1 MFRNREVNSIILA
14 ATIIPSPTRLKENIT
29 LKFKNMKVVWHMIFF
44 FMTSFTIPCLFW
56 LRLSRCLEWN
66 SLIFIPAAL
75 LMSSEFARFLYI
87 VHNALCYVS
96 FMNYVFCYYFHYFRM
111 QPTRKN
117 VCSGTCS
124 MRGKYSL
131 TDSLPFFFYSSHEA
145 SIGLI
150 KLE

>member
-1 MFRNREVNSIILA
+1 MFRNREVNSIIMA

-44 FMTSFTIPCLFW
+44 SWQFLLYRVFSGW
-56 LRLSRCLEWN
+56 DWVAEWN
-66 SLIFIPAAL
+66 SLIFSLDAL
-75 LMSSEFARFLYI
+75 LMNSKFVRFLYI

-131 TDSLPFFFYSSHEA
+131 IVSLPFFF
-145 SIGLI
+145 LI
-150 KLE
+150 QVMRLALGWLS